1 MSVYAGKYLRI
12 DLTHRTWREEA
23 ISDEE
28 VQQWLLGSGYAAYLF
43 YREMDPELDPLA
55 PEATLYIFNGLLA
68 GTFAPTGCRT
78 SFCGRSPL
86 TGIWN
91 EANVG
96 HHWGAEL
103 RFAGYDGLVITGA
116 SETPIYLYINGITGD
131 IEFRDA
137 SHLWGK
143 DWFEAGDALLQE
155 TDPKAQVAGIGVA
168 GERLVKVAGVMVGP
182 SHYVRSAAR
191 GGMGAILGSKKLKA
205 IVVRGKQRPQYP
217 DRKRFLATVKEQNKY
232 IKENSVAMSLLG
244 TGGGFQAT
252 EEYGDLPLKNWRLGR
267 WAKAPEL
274 TGAVLYEKYLVR
286 HTHCFSCPIGCGKEI
301 EVPEG
306 PYKTPR
312 GEGIEYETMAGFF
325 GNVLQDNMEAGI
337 LANSLCNRYGL
348 DTISTSSTIAFAL
361 EAYEKGLIT
370 DEDTGGMPLRF
381 GDPDVVLELI
391 RQIAFREGIGD
402 LLAEG
407 SRAAARKLG
416 NGAEDF
422 AVHSKGLEVAY
433 HDPRAFVS
441 MAVNYAT
448 ANRGGCHLEALSY
461 WNGYGLTLPDLG
473 YGEVKPRLESSPEA
487 AKMAYDFQNY
497 MAVYNPLGLC
507 KFIAKGKVGP
517 ERATEILN
525 SAMGW
530 DWTPDDLLR
539 MGEKLFQ
546 LKRLINNRFGIT
558 RENDTLPKRLLKD
571 PRPDGSAGGNLPD
584 LDLMLPVYYKLRGW
598 DENGRPTSERLQAV
612 GLGTL
617 VARESSHTP

>member
-12 DLTHRTWREEA
+12 DLTNRTWREASISEDEA
-23 ISDEE
+23 R
-28 VQQWLLGSGYAAYLF
+28 QWLLGSGYAAHLYAQ
-43 YREMDPELDPLA
+43 EMDPNLDPLD
-55 PEATLYIFNGLLA
+55 PNATIYIFNGLLV
-68 GTFAPTGCRT
+68 GTFAPTASRT

-91 EANVG
+91 ESNVG

-103 RFAGYDGLVITGA
+103 RFAGYDGIVITGA
-116 SETPIYLYINGITGD
+116 SDAPVYLFINGLTGE

-143 DWFEAGDALLQE
+143 DWFEAGDAMLVE
-155 TDPKAQVAGIGVA
+155 TDPKGQVAGIGIA
-168 GERLVKVAGVMVGP
+168 GERLVKMAGVTVGP
-182 SHYVRSAAR
+182 SHYVRIAGR
-191 GGMGAILGSKKLKA
+191 GGMGAIFGSKRLKGIA
-205 IVVRGKQRPQYP
+205 VRGKKRPDYP

-232 IKENSVAMSLLG
+232 IKENSVSMSLLG
-244 TGGGFQAT
+244 TAGGFQAT
-252 EEYGDLPLKNWRLGR
+252 EEYGDLALKNWRLGT
-267 WAKAPEL
+267 WELAKEL
-274 TGAVLYEKYLVR
+274 TGSVLYEKYLIR

-325 GNVLQDNMEAGI
+325 GNVLNGNMEAGI

-348 DTISTSSTIAFAL
+348 DTISTSSTIAFAM
-361 EAYEKGLIT
+361 EAYEKGLLT
-370 DEDTGGMPLRF
+370 DEDTGGMALNF

-391 RQIAFREGIGD
+391 RQIAFREGVGD

-407 SRAAARKLG
+407 SRAAAQKLG
-416 NGAEDF
+416 RGAEDF
-422 AVHSKGLEVAY
+422 AVHAKGMEVAY
-433 HDPRAFVS
+433 HDPRGFVS

-497 MAVYNPLGLC
+497 FAVYNPLGLC

-517 ERATEILN
+517 ERLAEIVN
-525 SAMGW
+525 AAMGW
-530 DWTPDDLLR
+530 DWTPEDVIR

-546 LKRLINNRFGIT
+546 LKRVINNRLGVT
-558 RENDTLPKRLLKD
+558 ARDDTLPKRLLKD
-571 PRPDGSAGGNLPD
+571 ARPDGSAGGNLPD
-584 LDLMLPVYYKLRGW
+584 LDLMLPVYYELRGW
-598 DENGRPTSERLQAV
+598 DEEGRPTPERLRAL
-612 GLGTL
+612 GL
-617 VARESSHTP
+617 A